1 MKTLLLILISAL
13 AALAQP
19 PRGFFPWWDSPIV
32 RDLNLT
38 DDQRK
43 QVDEIVREYRTRL
56 IDLRA
61 AVDKAEGEVEDRFN
75 DDTPEPKKT
84 NEAIE
89 RLVAARSELTRAF
102 SQMSLKLRIIL
113 TADQWH
119 ELLKRR
125 PKGTSPT
132 SGRMWRAKPRRAGKT
147 GDSHVMRR
155 CRIRGDENRK
165 TGDSLH
171 SALRATVKADCRIS
185 RK

>member
-1 MKTLLLILISAL
+1 MKTLLFVFISAL
-13 AALAQP
+13 TALAQP

-38 DDQRK
+38 DEQRK
-43 QVDEIVREYRTRL
+43 QIDEIVHGYRTRL

-61 AVDKAEGEVEDRFN
+61 AVDKAEGEVEDIFN
-75 DDTPEPKKT
+75 DDTPEPKKA

-119 ELLKRR
+119 ELQKRR

-132 SGRMWRAKPRRAGKT
+132 SGRMWRVKPRRAV
-147 GDSHVMRR
+147 SSNEAR
-155 CRIRGDENRK
+155 
-165 TGDSLH
+165 
-171 SALRATVKADCRIS
+171 
-185 RK
+185 